1 MARVVYTALLVLL
14 SPALLWRMWA
24 HTRDGEEPMRL
35 REVVGLG
42 GRPPRADIWVHAA
55 SVGEVLAAEPL
66 IRALNPERHGILVTT
81 TTATGAA
88 LLRRRFGEAVSH
100 RYLPLDLPWLQRRFQ
115 RAVAPRAL
123 VIMETE
129 LWPNLLARA
138 AADGLA
144 VFLANARLSQRS
156 AARYARFPALVRPAL
171 RTLTHIACRDER
183 DRERFLALGAA
194 PEAVVVNGNIKFDID
209 VDDTDH
215 EAVAGLRVASGGRP
229 VILLASTHADE
240 EAQLLPGLVRLR
252 ERVPELLV
260 VLAPRHP
267 DRVPEVSALLREGG
281 EPFALRTTGAPGP
294 EDHWWLVDTLG
305 ELKRFYGLADV
316 AFIGGSLVPVGGHN
330 PLEGIVWGCPLVTGP
345 HVHNF
350 EDMMALL
357 RDANLLRQTDD
368 AGSVLEALA
377 MALEW
382 SPRERGGYRDRCR
395 QFMQRHQGATA
406 RLASQI
412 EMWFTT

>member
-1 MARVVYTALLVLL
+1 MARVVYTALLLLL
-14 SPALLWRMWA
+14 SPFLLWRMWG

-35 REVVGLG
+35 REVVGLA
-42 GRPPRADIWVHAA
+42 GRPVRADIWVHAA

-66 IRALNPERHGILVTT
+66 IRALNPERHRILVTT

-171 RTLTHIACRDER
+171 RALTHIACRDER

-194 PEAVVVNGNIKFDID
+194 PEAVVVNGNIKFDIG
-209 VDDTDH
+209 VDDADH

-267 DRVPEVSALLREGG
+267 DRVPEVSALLREAG
-281 EPFALRTTGAPGP
+281 ESFALRTTGAPGP
-294 EDHWWLVDTLG
+294 RDRWWVVDTLG

-330 PLEGIVWGCPLVTGP
+330 PLEGVVWGCPLVTGP

-357 RDANLLRQTDD
+357 RESRLLLQ
-368 AGSVLEALA
+368 AGEPDEVLAVLTPV
-377 MALEW
+377 LQW
-382 SPRERGGYRDRCR
+382 SSSEREDYRGRCR
-395 QFMQRHQGATA
+395 QFMRHHQGATA
-406 RLASQI
+406 RLSGKI
-412 EMWFTT
+412 ETAITE